1 MKKSHAAPAARLY
14 TPRATLCALGMKVRS
29 LKLFDTIAERVRI
42 RQKAIRHTPIEKLTD
57 AFIAILAGAHGLC
70 EVNTRVRAD
79 AALQRSFGRSAC
91 AEQSVVQETLDRCT
105 AENVRQM
112 EEAVDA
118 VFRAHSRAYR
128 HDHRRGLLLLD
139 IDLTGLPCG
148 QSGEEAKKGYLS
160 GYGVRRG
167 RQMGR
172 VMASAYDEVVADR
185 LYPGNLQL
193 HDTLPHLD
201 EALEKT
207 LELDEAKRRR
217 TVLRID
223 AGGGSMNEVNW
234 LLRRGYHVH
243 CKDFSSKR
251 AAHYALSVREWVADP
266 RHKGRELGWAIVKE
280 GDYARPVR
288 RLALRWRKRNGQRCH
303 ALLISSLEPG
313 DVLKLLG
320 MEPGLVKEA
329 WAVMLGYARLYD
341 ERGGGV
347 EIDIKESKQGLGI
360 TKRRKKSFTGQQMVA
375 LLGALAHNV
384 VVWAKRW
391 LSEDAPKLKRYGVQR
406 MVRDVLS
413 VSGFVEL
420 SQSGAI
426 KRVVLNGAAA
436 LGRTC
441 AKALRLLLEAE
452 HVRVTLGET

>member
-1 MKKSHAAPAARLY
+1 MRKSRATVATRLY
-14 TPRATLCALGMKVRS
+14 TPRATLCALGLKVRS
-29 LKLFDTIAERVRI
+29 LKLFDTISEHVRVR
-42 RQKAIRHTPIEKLTD
+42 QKTIKHTPLEKLQD
-57 AFIAILAGAHGLC
+57 AFIAILAGAHGLV

-79 AALQRSFGRSAC
+79 AAVQRAFGRRDC
-91 AEQSVVQETLDRCT
+91 AEQSVVQETLSACT
-105 AENVRQM
+105 GENVRQM

-118 VFRAHSRAYR
+118 IFRAHSRSYR

-139 IDLTGLPCG
+139 VDLTGLPCG
-148 QSGEEAKKGYLS
+148 KSAEEAKKGYLS

-193 HDTLPHLD
+193 HDTLPHLV

-223 AGGGSMNEVNW
+223 AGGGSMNGVNW

-313 DVLKLLG
+313 DVLRLLG
-320 MEPGLVKEA
+320 MEPGLITDA
-329 WAVMLGYARLYD
+329 GAVMMAYARLYD
-341 ERGGGV
+341 ERGGAV
-347 EIDIKESKQGLGI
+347 EVDIKESKQGLGI

-375 LLGALAHNV
+375 LLGTLAHNV

-391 LSEDAPKLKRYGVQR
+391 LAEDAPKLKRYGVQR
-406 MVRDVLS
+406 MVRDVLA

-420 SQSGAI
+420 GKKGAI
-426 KRVVLNGAAA
+426 KRVVLNGASA
-436 LGRTC
+436 LGRAC
-441 AKALRLLLEAE
+441 AKALRVLLEAE

>member
-1 MKKSHAAPAARLY
+1 MKKSRSASAARLY
-14 TPRATLCALGMKVRS
+14 TPRATLCALGLKVRS
-29 LKLFDTIAERVRI
+29 LKLFETIAEHVRI
-42 RQKAIRHTPIEKLTD
+42 RQKTIKHTPLEKLQD

-79 AALQRSFGRSAC
+79 AALQRAFGRQGC

-118 VFRAHSRAYR
+118 IFRAHAKTYR
-128 HDHRRGLLLLD
+128 HDFKEGLLLLD
-139 IDLTGLPCG
+139 VDLTGLPCG
-148 QSGEEAKKGYLS
+148 RSGEGAVKGYLS
-160 GYGVRRG
+160 GYGIRRG

-172 VMASAYDEVVADR
+172 VMAPAYNEVVADR

-193 HDTLPHLD
+193 RDTLPHLV
-201 EALEKT
+201 EVLERT
-207 LELDEAKRRR
+207 LELEEARRRR

-223 AGGGSMNEVNW
+223 AGGGSMNGINW

-243 CKDFSSKR
+243 GKDISSKR

-266 RHKGRELGWAIVKE
+266 AHPGRELGWALVKA

-288 RLALRWRKRNGQRCH
+288 RLALRWRKRHGQKYH
-303 ALLISSLEPG
+303 ALLISSLEPAE
-313 DVLKLLG
+313 VVSLLG
-320 MEPGLVKEA
+320 EPAVDVNDA
-329 WAVMLGYARLYD
+329 RAVMLAYAQLYD
-341 ERGGGV
+341 ERGGAV

-360 TKRRKKSFTGQQMVA
+360 TRRRKKSYAGQQMVM

-391 LSEDAPKLKRYGVQR
+391 LSDEAPKLKRYGVQR
-406 MVRDVLS
+406 VVRDVLA

-420 SQSGAI
+420 GKSGAI
-426 KRVVLNGAAA
+426 KRVVLNGASA
-436 LGRTC
+436 LGRAC

-452 HVRVTLGET
+452 HVRVILGET

>member
-1 MKKSHAAPAARLY
+1 MKL
-14 TPRATLCALGMKVRS
+14 RS
-29 LKLFDTIAERVRI
+29 LKLFDAISERVRI
-42 RQKAIRHTPIEKLTD
+42 RQKVIRHTPLEKLQD
-57 AFIAILAGAHGLC
+57 AFIAVLAGAHGLV
-70 EVNTRVRAD
+70 EVNTRVRSD
-79 AALQRSFGRSAC
+79 AALQRAFGRSSC
-91 AEQSVVQETLDRCT
+91 AEQSVVQETLDRCS

-118 VFRAHSRAYR
+118 IFRTHSRAYR
-128 HDHRRGLLLLD
+128 HDYKRCLQLLD

-148 QSGEEAKKGYLS
+148 KSAEEARKGYLS

-193 HDTLPHLD
+193 HDTLPHLV
-201 EALEKT
+201 EALEQT

-223 AGGGSMNEVNW
+223 AGGGSMNGINW
-234 LLRRGYHVH
+234 LLRRGYQVH

-266 RHKGRELGWAIVKE
+266 RHKGREVGWAIVKE

-313 DVLKLLG
+313 DVLRLLG
-320 MEPGLVKEA
+320 MEPGLVKDA
-329 WAVMLGYARLYD
+329 GAVMLAYARLYD
-341 ERGGGV
+341 ERGGAV

-375 LLGALAHNV
+375 LLGQLAHNV

-391 LSEDAPKLKRYGVQR
+391 LSDDALKLRRYGVQR
-406 MVRDVLS
+406 IVRDVLT

-420 SQSGAI
+420 GRSGAV
-426 KRVVLNGAAA
+426 KRVVLNSGSA
-436 LGRTC
+436 LGRAC
-441 AKALRLLLEAE
+441 AKALRVLLEAE

>member
-1 MKKSHAAPAARLY
+1 MKKSRPVSATRLY
-14 TPRATLCALGMKVRS
+14 TPRATLCALGLKVRS
-29 LKLFDTIAERVRI
+29 LKLFDAIAEHVRI
-42 RQKAIRHTPIEKLTD
+42 RQKTIRHTPLEKLQD
-57 AFIAILAGAHGLC
+57 AFIAILAGAHGLV
-70 EVNTRVRAD
+70 EVNTRVRSD
-79 AALQRSFGRSAC
+79 AAVQRAFGRSSC
-91 AEQSVVQETLDRCT
+91 AEQSVVQETLSACT

-112 EEAVDA
+112 EEAVG
-118 VFRAHSRAYR
+118 VIFRAHSRAYR

-148 QSGEEAKKGYLS
+148 KSAEHAVKGYLS

-172 VMASAYDEVVADR
+172 VMAPAYDEVVADR

-193 HDTLPHLD
+193 GDALPHLV
-201 EALEKT
+201 EALERT
-207 LELDEAKRRR
+207 LELDEAKRHQ

-223 AGGGSMNEVNW
+223 AGGGSMNGINW

-243 CKDFSSKR
+243 CKDISSKR
-251 AAHYALSVREWVADP
+251 AAHYAISVREWVADP
-266 RHKGRELGWAIVKE
+266 RRPGRELGWALVKS

-313 DVLKLLG
+313 KVLRLLG
-320 MEPGLVKEA
+320 EPMEKEA
-329 WAVMLGYARLYD
+329 DGQAVLTAYARLYD

-347 EIDIKESKQGLGI
+347 EIDIKESKQGLGA
-360 TKRRKKSFTGQQMVA
+360 TKRRKKNFTGQQMVA
-375 LLGALAHNV
+375 LLGTLAHNV

-391 LSEDAPKLKRYGVQR
+391 LSDDAPKLKRYGVQR
-406 MVRDVLS
+406 MVRDVLA

-420 SQSGAI
+420 SKSGTI
-426 KRVVLNGAAA
+426 KRVVLNGASA
-436 LGRTC
+436 LGRAS
-441 AKALRLLLEAE
+441 AKAFRLLLEAE

>member
-1 MKKSHAAPAARLY
+1 MKKSQAASTARLY

-29 LKLFDTIAERVRI
+29 LKLFDTIAEHVRI
-42 RQKAIRHTPIEKLTD
+42 RQKTIRHTPLEKLQD
-57 AFIAILAGAHGLC
+57 AFIAILAGAHGLV
-70 EVNTRVRAD
+70 EVNTRVRSD
-79 AALQRSFGRSAC
+79 AALQHSFGREAC

-105 AENVRQM
+105 GENVRQM

-118 VFRAHSRAYR
+118 IFRTHSRAYR
-128 HDHRRGLLLLD
+128 HDYKRCLQLLD
-139 IDLTGLPCG
+139 VDLTGLPCG
-148 QSGEEAKKGYLS
+148 KSAEEARKGYLS

-172 VMASAYDEVVADR
+172 VMACAYDEVVADR
-185 LYPGNLQL
+185 VYPGNLQL
-193 HDTLPHLD
+193 HDTLPHLV
-201 EALEKT
+201 EALERA

-223 AGGGSMNEVNW
+223 AGGGSMNGINW

-243 CKDFSSKR
+243 CKDFSSRR
-251 AAHYALSVREWVADP
+251 AAHYALSVREWVSDP
-266 RHKGRELGWAIVKE
+266 RHKGRELGWAVVKE

-303 ALLISSLEPG
+303 ALLISSLESG

-320 MEPGLVKEA
+320 LTPRLVVDAE
-329 WAVMLGYARLYD
+329 AVMAAYARLYD
-341 ERGGGV
+341 DRGGAV

-375 LLGALAHNV
+375 LLGTLAHNV

-391 LSEDAPKLKRYGVQR
+391 LSDDVPKLKRYGG
-406 MVRDVLS
+406 
-413 VSGFVEL
+413 SGWCATCWP
-420 SQSGAI
+420 S
-426 KRVVLNGAAA
+426 AA
-436 LGRTC
+436 L
-441 AKALRLLLEAE
+441 LS
-452 HVRVTLGET
+452 

>member
-1 MKKSHAAPAARLY
+1 MKKSRATVATQLY
-14 TPRATLCALGMKVRS
+14 TPRATLCALGLKVRS
-29 LKLFDTIAERVRI
+29 LKLFDTISEHVRI
-42 RQKAIRHTPIEKLTD
+42 RQKTIRHTPIEKLTD

-79 AALQRSFGRSAC
+79 AALQRSFGRHSC
-91 AEQSVVQETLDRCT
+91 AEQSVVQETLDRCS

-118 VFRAHSRAYR
+118 IFRAHSRAYR

-139 IDLTGLPCG
+139 VDLTGLPCG
-148 QSGEEAKKGYLS
+148 KSAEEGRKGYLS

-193 HDTLPHLD
+193 HDTLPHLV

-223 AGGGSMNEVNW
+223 AGGGSMNGVNW

-243 CKDFSSKR
+243 CKDFSSRR
-251 AAHYALSVREWVADP
+251 AAHYALSVREWMQDP

-303 ALLISSLEPG
+303 ALLISTLEPS
-313 DVLKLLG
+313 DVLRVLG
-320 MEPGLVKEA
+320 MEPGLVKDA
-329 WAVMLGYARLYD
+329 WAVMLAYARLYD
-341 ERGGGV
+341 ERGGAV

-360 TKRRKKSFTGQQMVA
+360 TKRRKKSYTGQQMVA

-391 LSEDAPKLKRYGVQR
+391 LLEDAPKLKRYGVQR
-406 MVRDVLS
+406 MVRDVLA

-420 SQSGAI
+420 SKSGTV
-426 KRVVLNGAAA
+426 KRVVLNSGSAI
-436 LGRTC
+436 GRAC
-441 AKALRLLLEAE
+441 AKALRVLLEAE

>member
-1 MKKSHAAPAARLY
+1 
-14 TPRATLCALGMKVRS
+14 
-29 LKLFDTIAERVRI
+29 
-42 RQKAIRHTPIEKLTD
+42 
-57 AFIAILAGAHGLC
+57 
-70 EVNTRVRAD
+70 
-79 AALQRSFGRSAC
+79 
-91 AEQSVVQETLDRCT
+91 VQETLDRCS

-118 VFRAHSRAYR
+118 IFRPHSRAYR

-139 IDLTGLPCG
+139 IELTGLPCG
-148 QSGEEAKKGYLS
+148 KSAEEARKGYLS

-172 VMASAYDEVVADR
+172 VTASAYDEVVADR

-193 HDTLPHLD
+193 HDTLPHLV

-207 LELDEAKRRR
+207 LEMDEAKRRR

-223 AGGGSMNEVNW
+223 AGGGSMNGVNW

-243 CKDFSSKR
+243 CKDFSSRR
-251 AAHYALSVREWVADP
+251 AAHYALSVREWVADQ
-266 RHKGRELGWAIVKE
+266 RHKGREMGWAIVKE
-280 GDYARPVR
+280 GDYTCPVR
-288 RLALRWRKRNGQRCH
+288 RVALRWRKRNGQRCH
-303 ALLISSLEPG
+303 ALLISSLEPS

-320 MEPGLVKEA
+320 MEPVVVKDA
-329 WAVMLGYARLYD
+329 GAVMTAYARLYD
-341 ERGGGV
+341 ERGGAV

-360 TKRRKKSFTGQQMVA
+360 TKRRKKSFAGQQMVA
-375 LLGALAHNV
+375 LLGTLAHNV

-406 MVRDVLS
+406 MVRDVLA

-420 SQSGAI
+420 GKGERI
-426 KRVVLNGAAA
+426 KRVVLNSGSA
-436 LGRTC
+436 LGRAC
-441 AKALRLLLEAE
+441 AKAFRLLLKAE
-452 HVRVTLGET
+452 HVRVTLGETQVIS

>member
-1 MKKSHAAPAARLY
+1 M
-14 TPRATLCALGMKVRS
+14 
-29 LKLFDTIAERVRI
+29 
-42 RQKAIRHTPIEKLTD
+42 
-57 AFIAILAGAHGLC
+57 
-70 EVNTRVRAD
+70 
-79 AALQRSFGRSAC
+79 
-91 AEQSVVQETLDRCT
+91 VQETLDACT
-105 AENVRQM
+105 GENVRQM

-118 VFRAHSRAYR
+118 IFRAHSRAYR
-128 HDHRRGLLLLD
+128 HDYKRCLQLLD
-139 IDLTGLPCG
+139 VDLTGLPCG
-148 QSGEEAKKGYLS
+148 KSAEEAKKGYLS

-193 HDTLPHLD
+193 HDTLPHLV
-201 EALEKT
+201 EALEQS

-223 AGGGSMNEVNW
+223 AGGGSMNGVNW

-243 CKDFSSKR
+243 CKDFSTQR
-251 AAHYALSVREWVADP
+251 AGHYALSVREWVSDP
-266 RHKGRELGWAIVKE
+266 RHTGRELGWAIVKE

-313 DVLKLLG
+313 DVLRLLG
-320 MEPGLVKEA
+320 QAPGLISDAE
-329 WAVMLGYARLYD
+329 AVMAAYARLYD
-341 ERGGGV
+341 ERGGAV

-360 TKRRKKSFTGQQMVA
+360 TKRRKKSYAGQQMVM
-375 LLGALAHNV
+375 LLGQLAHNCI
-384 VVWAKRW
+384 VWAKRW
-391 LSEDAPKLKRYGVQR
+391 LSSEAPKLRRYGVQR
-406 MVRDVLS
+406 IVRDVLA

-420 SQSGAI
+420 GKSGAV
-426 KRVVLNGAAA
+426 KHVVLNGASAI
-436 LGRTC
+436 GRAC
-441 AKALRLLLEAE
+441 AKSLRVLLKAE

>member
-1 MKKSHAAPAARLY
+1 MKKSQTASAARLY
-14 TPRATLCALGMKVRS
+14 TPRATLCALGLKVRS
-29 LKLFDTIAERVRI
+29 LKLFDAIAEHVRI
-42 RQKAIRHTPIEKLTD
+42 RQKTIKHSPLEKLQD
-57 AFIAILAGAHGLC
+57 AFIAILAGAHGLV

-79 AALQRSFGRSAC
+79 AALQRSFGRSSC
-91 AEQSVVQETLDRCT
+91 AEQSVVQETLDRCS

-118 VFRAHSRAYR
+118 IFRAHSRAYR

-139 IDLTGLPCG
+139 VDLTGLPCG
-148 QSGEEAKKGYLS
+148 RSAEEARKGYLS

-172 VMASAYDEVVADR
+172 VMAPAYDEVVADR

-193 HDTLPHLD
+193 HDTLPHLV
-201 EALEKT
+201 EALEQT
-207 LELDEAKRRR
+207 LELEEAKRGR

-223 AGGGSMNEVNW
+223 AGGGSMNGINW
-234 LLRRGYHVH
+234 LLKRGYHVH
-243 CKDFSSKR
+243 CKDFSTRR

-320 MEPGLVKEA
+320 MEPGLVKDA
-329 WAVMLGYARLYD
+329 VTVMLAYARLYD
-341 ERGGGV
+341 ERGGAV

-360 TKRRKKSFTGQQMVA
+360 TKRRKKSYAGQQMVM
-375 LLGALAHNV
+375 LLGQLAHNCI
-384 VVWAKRW
+384 VWAKRW
-391 LSEDAPKLKRYGVQR
+391 LSDDAPKLRRYGVQR
-406 MVRDVLS
+406 MVRDVLA

-420 SQSGAI
+420 SQSGAV
-426 KRVVLNGAAA
+426 KRVMLNGASA
-436 LGRTC
+436 LGRAC
-441 AKALRLLLEAE
+441 AKALRVLLEAE
-452 HVRVTLGET
+452 HVRLTLGEI